1 MTWLRWKGRVG
12 AKDHGTRALTRF
24 LTFVIAVSVVVVIVL
39 VLFACAQDTGDP
51 EVNIQLYD
59 LAHPIRSVINMQEK
73 IVARQLVRV
82 NAKVRDNVLFCDLLS
97 LIYPGNKN

>member
-1 MTWLRWKGRVG
+1 MWLRWKGTVG

-24 LTFVIAVSVVVVIVL
+24 LTFVIAVSVVVVVVL
-39 VLFACAQDTGDP
+39 VLFACAQDTGGA
-51 EVNIQLYD
+51 EVNIQLHD

-82 NAKVRDNVLFCDLLS
+82 NAKVRDNVLSCDLLS

>member
-1 MTWLRWKGRVG
+1 MWLRWKGTVG

-24 LTFVIAVSVVVVIVL
+24 LTFVIAVSVVVVL
-39 VLFACAQDTGDP
+39 VLFACAQDTGGA
-51 EVNIQLYD
+51 EVNIQLHD

-82 NAKVRDNVLFCDLLS
+82 NAKVRDNVLSCDLLS